1 MASLSFL
8 HTSKAEKIFFPHHK
22 ADLVA
27 AFYIAQFEDPQGCA
41 FRDHKGVRTSC
52 DQQPAMINLQP
63 SKGHPVLLFMARN
76 KDNTGLYHFLQDN
89 LV

>member
-27 AFYIAQFEDPQGCA
+27 AFSKAQFEDPQGFA
-41 FRDHKGVRTSC
+41 FRDHKGVRTF
-52 DQQPAMINLQP
+52 ATNNL
-63 SKGHPVLLFMARN
+63 L
-76 KDNTGLYHFLQDN
+76 
-89 LV
+89 